1 MADFHLIDCDSEKL
15 YDEVLTQLEQ
25 SVGEPLYPGDERRY
39 FGEAL
44 TLLMI
49 QMYSVADDAGRQ
61 SMLQYAKG
69 EVLDAIGARLGVERL
84 SGSPATCTIRFSVQ
98 TPLNED
104 VFIPKYSKVKTTEGI
119 YFATKE
125 SCTIKAGAFFV
136 DCEAEST
143 GTGSKFNG
151 YTPGSINEPVDLVG
165 YVYKAENITTSKGG
179 DDGEPYTEEGDNLF
193 RERIRL
199 APYKLSVAGPKDAY
213 IYWAKTADADI
224 SDIKVLSERETMHK
238 TCPVVDGKLF
248 VGGSHLEPDT
258 LRVYLNHEVTT
269 DYESDYSDDLLTIT
283 LGDSLKKET
292 QLSIEM
298 DRTLEG
304 HVHLVPLMKGG
315 TLADQEV
322 KSKILKTVTAKD
334 VRPMTDY
341 VDVIDPVIVSYDVEL
356 KYYTTPDTE
365 SDIVDAVEGEGG
377 AIDAYNEWQTTAIG
391 RDINPDTL
399 RQLILTKA
407 WQTGSVSGAV
417 RIDITAPEFQALDD
431 NEVAQ
436 FSGKFNV
443 SHENMLGVI

>member
-1 MADFHLIDCDSEKL
+1 MADFHLIDCDSETI
-15 YDEVLTQLEQ
+15 YNNVLTQLEE

-39 FGEAL
+39 FGEAIA
-44 TLLMI
+44 LLII
-49 QMYSVADDAGRQ
+49 QLYSMADDAGKQ

-98 TPLNED
+98 TPLEND
-104 VFIPKYSKVKTTEGI
+104 VFIPRYSKVKTSEGT
-119 YFATKE
+119 YFATVE
-125 SCTIKAGAFFV
+125 SCTIPAGAFFV

-143 GTGSKFNG
+143 GTGSEFNG
-151 YTPGSINEPVDLVG
+151 YTAGSINEPVDLVG
-165 YVYKAENITTSKGG
+165 YVYKAENITESAGG
-179 DDGEPYTEEGDNLF
+179 DDGEPYTEDGDNLF

-224 SDIKVLSERETMHK
+224 SDIKVVSERETMHK

-248 VGGSHLEPDT
+248 IGGSHLEPDT
-258 LRVYLNHEVTT
+258 LQVYLNNEVTT
-269 DYESDYSDDLLTIT
+269 DYDADYNDDLLTVT
-283 LGDSLKKET
+283 LGDSLKDK
-292 QLSIEM
+292 SYIYIEM

-304 HVHLVPLMKGG
+304 HVHIVPLMKGG
-315 TLADQEV
+315 VLSDEEV
-322 KSKILKTVTAKD
+322 KEKILKTVTAQD

-341 VDVIDPVIVSYDVEL
+341 VNVIDPHVVSYDIEL

-365 SDIVDAVEGEGG
+365 SDIVDAVEGDGG

-436 FSGKFNV
+436 FSGNLKV
-443 SHENMLGVI
+443 SHTNMLGVI